1 MNDIFIDD
9 KSLKELRSIIKK
21 LYPKAIVWAYG
32 SRVGYDVNNVHEG
45 SDLDLTVK
53 DFGQEKY
60 DIFEL
65 RAAFQESNIPFL
77 IDTSE
82 FNLLPINFQKEI
94 EKKHF
99 LIYDGQ
105 NKHL

>member
-32 SRVGYDVNNVHEG
+32 SRVGYDVNNVHDG
-45 SDLDLTVK
+45 SDLDLTII
-53 DFGQEKY
+53 DFGQDKH

-65 RAAFQESNIPFL
+65 KEASQESNIPFL
-77 IDTSE
+77 IDISE
-82 FNLLPINFQKEI
+82 FNTLPASFQKEI
-94 EKKHF
+94 ERKYIV
-99 LIYDGQ
+99 IYDGQ
-105 NKHL
+105 ND